1 MSDSS
6 QTAQTEMLDTLING
20 KWHIILPKHRHD
32 RPEWYTEKGWERARL
47 DSIHHHITSEDT
59 MFYVGAEEGDMPALI
74 QMWGAKMVLFEPNPL
89 VWPNIKAIWDAN
101 NLSYPWCFSGF
112 AANKTTLG
120 SISNTFPESASGP
133 VIGDHGFKELAYE
146 ANYYPCVKIDDLVE
160 KTGIIPSAIS
170 CDVEGSEFEVLKG
183 AEQTI
188 LKYHPKLWMSIH
200 PEFMFRMFGEY
211 QYNLRWWIMD
221 RGYKETILDY
231 QHELHTFY
239 EPK

>member
-1 MSDSS
+1 MEIKGV
-6 QTAQTEMLDTLING
+6 EMMDTLING

-47 DSIHHHITSEDT
+47 DSIHKNITNEDT

-74 QMWGAKMVLFEPNPL
+74 QMWGAKMVLFEPNPK

-101 NLSYPWCFSGF
+101 HLTHPWCFNGF
-112 AANKTTLG
+112 AANKTTG
-120 SISNTFPESASGP
+120 GAEFKNDFPDSASGEI
-133 VIGDHGFKELAYE
+133 IGNHGFKELAYE
-146 ANYYPCVKIDDLVE
+146 SNYYPCAKIDSIVNVSGL
-160 KTGIIPSAIS
+160 IPSAIS
-170 CDVEGSEFEVLKG
+170 CDVEGAEFEVLKG

-200 PEFMFRMFGEY
+200 PEFAFRMFGVY
-211 QYNLRWWIMD
+211 QYDIRNWIID
-221 RGYKETILDY
+221 RGYKEQILDY